1 MARCFIKLGEY
12 RQAMLLP
19 FFLAL
24 ARIVHNLLDDVLSEK
39 KKNYII
45 ESTELGLG
53 ELAVIIIPHIK

>member
-53 ELAVIIIPHIK
+53 